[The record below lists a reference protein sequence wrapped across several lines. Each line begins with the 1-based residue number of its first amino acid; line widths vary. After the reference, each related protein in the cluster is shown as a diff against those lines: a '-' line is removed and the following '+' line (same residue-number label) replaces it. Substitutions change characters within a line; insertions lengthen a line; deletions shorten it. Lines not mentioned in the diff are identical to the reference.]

1 MGDFMYISKL
11 TKYFFP
17 KLIVIILI
25 IGIVIFPNDSILAAK
40 NGINIWVN
48 ILIPSLLPFIIG
60 ANLIVSIKVVDIIGA
75 LINPITQFIFN
86 VSGKSAL
93 VFVISAISGYP
104 VGARLASD
112 LRLNKDISTFEGQR
126 LVSFCSTSGPLFI
139 IGAVAVGMLNNAS
152 LGYLMLICHYLGAIS
167 VGLIYRNYGKEKRSK
182 HHGSIVN
189 NIKNLLN
196 STGDQ
201 KGFFIS
207 FGNAVVSG
215 VNTLLAVGG
224 FVIIFSVVFKILSL
238 FQVIDFIS
246 YILCFLFSSFG
257 LTKEICSAF
266 ISGLFEI
273 TIGCNNITS
282 VSCLSEAVKASLC
295 SFIIGFSGLSI
306 LAQCCSFI
314 AKTDIKTNIYI
325 VNKFLHGILA
335 GIYVFLL
342 YPFSKTYLPVSNF
355 TTIYNSFYNNTVLD
369 EYFHNFKIILIITV
383 IIYVLF
389 NLYFLYI
396 TKD

>member
-1 MGDFMYISKL
+1 MYISKL

-182 HHGSIVN
+182 HHESIVN

-196 STGDQ
+196 SSGD
-201 KGFFIS
+201 
-207 FGNAVVSG
+207 
-215 VNTLLAVGG
+215 
-224 FVIIFSVVFKILSL
+224 
-238 FQVIDFIS
+238 
-246 YILCFLFSSFG
+246 
-257 LTKEICSAF
+257 
-266 ISGLFEI
+266 
-273 TIGCNNITS
+273 
-282 VSCLSEAVKASLC
+282 
-295 SFIIGFSGLSI
+295 
-306 LAQCCSFI
+306 
-314 AKTDIKTNIYI
+314 
-325 VNKFLHGILA
+325 
-335 GIYVFLL
+335 
-342 YPFSKTYLPVSNF
+342 
-355 TTIYNSFYNNTVLD
+355 
-369 EYFHNFKIILIITV
+369 
-383 IIYVLF
+383 
-389 NLYFLYI
+389 
-396 TKD
+396 